1 MNQPSPGEAPQTPAD
16 TDEPRWLDEDER
28 ATWMAIA
35 GLIFLLPGAL
45 DAQLQRDS
53 GLSHFE
59 YTVLAALSDSES
71 RTLRM
76 SYLAGLANGSLS
88 RLSHVIKRMEKRG
101 WVTRRPDPDDGR
113 FTVATMTDAGW
124 KVIESAAPGH
134 VEIVRRLVLDPLTK
148 AQLRQLREIGTRITN
163 QVTLADSGPP
173 CPEPPG

>member
-1 MNQPSPGEAPQTPAD
+1 M
-16 TDEPRWLDEDER
+16 
-28 ATWMAIA
+28 
-35 GLIFLLPGAL
+35 
-45 DAQLQRDS
+45 
-53 GLSHFE
+53 
-59 YTVLAALSDSES
+59 LAALSDSES

-134 VEIVRRLVLDPLTK
+134 VEIVRRLVLDPLTRPSY
-148 AQLRQLREIGTRITN
+148 ASCARSAPGSPTR
-163 QVTLADSGPP
+163 
-173 CPEPPG
+173 